1 VDDLLTRA
9 ALLAHDATSPVAAP
23 RTSVTVEWLAG
34 REALDRLEPVWDDL
48 VVRAGLDHPFA
59 THEWISSWWQAFGR
73 GAELRVLV
81 ARRGA
86 SVDGLATLMRRPG
99 ERRWRSLH
107 NAHTPRVDWPVDQAR
122 HDDTFAALWRGLTP
136 LVLAG
141 GVDFGDLP
149 ESSATLAALTRLAR
163 RDGLL
168 VGLRPTVVS
177 PVIDTSGTWDTY
189 LTGLSGRHRQ
199 NMRCRLAKLAR
210 QGPVELEFV
219 PGGPGLHAA
228 LEHGL
233 WLEAA
238 AWKRDAG
245 TAIVTGGDLRMFYT
259 LLADRTAARGWLRL
273 IFLTAGGRRVA
284 FAYALQYGPRLFLLK
299 IGYDPAIARLSP
311 GQLLFWCLLQHA
323 CASTC
328 LREVDL
334 LGAFDD
340 WKRHW
345 TRTGRGHSRVSLFG
359 RGFRARAEHAL
370 RFRARPWLR
379 DSALLGL
386 CRTAR
391 AHLRG
396 NVTGDAD

>member
-9 ALLAHDATSPVAAP
+9 ALLAHDASASVAAP
-23 RTSVTVEWLAG
+23 QPGVSVEWLAG
-34 REALDRLEPVWDDL
+34 REALDRLAPVWDD
-48 VVRAGLDHPFA
+48 VVARARLEHPFA
-59 THEWISSWWQAFGR
+59 THEWISSWWQAFGQ

-99 ERRWRSLH
+99 ERRWQTLH
-107 NAHTPRVDWPVDQAR
+107 NAHTPRVDWPVDRASR
-122 HDDTFAALWRGLTP
+122 DDTFAALWQALRP

-141 GVDFGDLP
+141 GVDVGDLP
-149 ESSATLAALTRLAR
+149 ESSATLAALAGHAR

-168 VGLRPTVVS
+168 VGLQPTTVS
-177 PVIDTSGTWDTY
+177 PVIDTRGTWDTY

-210 QGPVELEFV
+210 QGEIALEFV
-219 PGGPGLHAA
+219 SGGPGLQAA

-245 TAIVTGGDLRMFYT
+245 TAIVTGGDLRTFYT
-259 LLADRTAARGWLRL
+259 ALADRTAARGWLRL
-273 IFLTAGGRRVA
+273 IFLTTGGRRVA
-284 FAYALQYGPRLFLLK
+284 FAYGLHYGPRLFLLK

-311 GQLLFWCLLQHA
+311 GQLLFWCLVQHA
-323 CASTC
+323 CANAC

-340 WKRHW
+340 WKRLW
-345 TRTGRGHSRVSLFG
+345 TRTGRGHARVSLYG
-359 RGFRARAEHAL
+359 RGLRARAVHAL
-370 RFRARPWLR
+370 RFRARPWVR
-379 DSALLGL
+379 NSALFGL

-391 AHLRG
+391 VHFRG
-396 NVTGDAD
+396 NATGNAD